1 MKFFQN
7 FLIVSWPRFGL
18 GLAILAATFSFWRKG
33 RREGFN
39 EEGLLDLV
47 LVTLVA
53 GILGGKLAAGG
64 PFLRFWEGP
73 YLFAGSLAGG
83 LAAGWLLSRR
93 RGWSV
98 AKIADLAI
106 APLIL
111 GLWLYW
117 GSQLVPWKGDWWAV
131 GRIFFYFSL
140 YLFIALSRGWV
151 ASSAKAATLYFGLLF
166 LLELIFSRE
175 VVYLVFLGGC
185 VLGWRRSK
193 MSLNTSF
200 LEQLKQKLLHEKK
213 EIEQQK
219 MGLEKEEPYLE
230 PGRTEINA
238 DLVEDAQ
245 EDVAQARYSVVK
257 GSVSK
262 MYAQVQKA
270 LAKVHLGTYGKCEK
284 CHGEIDPAR
293 LKAFP
298 AATLCL
304 KCAQQADEQRASKE
318 ERPPEGV
325 EVSI

>member
-1 MKFFQN
+1 MKFTFSS
-7 FLIVSWPRFGL
+7 LIASWPRL
-18 GLAILAATFSFWRKG
+18 GLALAILVATFSFWRRG
-33 RREGFN
+33 RKEGFN

-47 LVTLVA
+47 LLSLVA
-53 GILGGKLAAGG
+53 GIFGGKLATGG
-64 PFLRFWEGP
+64 YVWRFWEGP

-83 LAAGWLLSRR
+83 MGAGWLLLRR

-98 AKIADLAI
+98 AKMADLAI

-117 GSQLVPWKGDWWAV
+117 ASLLVPWEGDWWLV
-131 GRIFFYFSL
+131 GRTFLYFSL
-140 YLFIALSRGWV
+140 YLFIALSRGWL
-151 ASSAKAATLYFGLLF
+151 ASSAKAAALFFGLLF

-185 VLGWRRSK
+185 VVGWLRLKK
-193 MSLNTSF
+193 MSLPTNF

-238 DLVEDAQ
+238 DLIEDAQ
-245 EDVAQARYSVVK
+245 EDVAQACYSVVK

-270 LAKVHLGTYGKCEK
+270 LAKLHLGTYGKCEK

-304 KCAQQADEQRASKE
+304 KCAQRADEERVSKE
-318 ERPPEGV
+318 GPLETKTE
-325 EVSI
+325 